1 GGSFIYVP
9 KGVRVTIPLQ
19 AYFRINAQAIGQ
31 FERTLIVADEGS
43 YVHYVEGCSAPI
55 YTNDSLH
62 AAVVEVFVKKGA
74 RVRYTSIQNWSGS
87 VYNLVTKRMLVEEN
101 GVGEWIDGNLGSKIN
116 MKYPALVLQ
125 GKGARG
131 ELLSLAYAGKGQH
144 QDTGGKA
151 IHLAPYTTSILTS
164 KSVSVN
170 GGRSSYRGLVKIA
183 NGAKSSKS
191 FVRCD
196 ALLLDELSRSDTY
209 PVNIVHEQDV
219 TLGHEA
225 SVSKIGQEQLF
236 YLMSRG
242 LNEAQATSLIVNG
255 FIEPIVK
262 ELPLEYA
269 VELNRL
275 INLSMEGA
283 VG

>member
-1 GGSFIYVP
+1 
-9 KGVRVTIPLQ
+9 
-19 AYFRINAQAIGQ
+19 
-31 FERTLIVADEGS
+31 
-43 YVHYVEGCSAPI
+43 
-55 YTNDSLH
+55 
-62 AAVVEVFVKKGA
+62 
-74 RVRYTSIQNWSGS
+74 
-87 VYNLVTKRMLVEEN
+87 MLVEKE
-101 GVGEWIDGNLGSKIN
+101 GLGEWIDGNLGSKKI
-116 MKYPALVLQ
+116 MKYPSLVLK

-131 ELLSLAYAGKGQH
+131 ELLSLSFAGRGQH

-151 IHLAPYTTSILTS
+151 IHLAPYTTSTITS

-170 GGRSSYRGLVKIA
+170 GGRASFRGLVKIA
-183 NGAKSSKS
+183 KGAKGSKS
-191 FVRCD
+191 FIRCD

-209 PVNIVHEQDV
+209 PVNIVEEQDA

-225 SVSKIGQEQLF
+225 SVSNINKQQLF
-236 YLMSRG
+236 YLRSRG
-242 LNEAQATSLIVNG
+242 LTETQATSLIVNG

-283 VG
+283 IG